1 MRPNLPLAI
10 SLAGSLLASAAA
22 AQYDPPNGG
31 GPGPAGCAGVEHVVR
46 LNSDT
51 LTFEPPNLVIQPGKK
66 VCWTWSGEHSHNV
79 RANDGSFNSGP
90 PTTTGSFERTFT
102 AAGAFAYHCQTHG
115 SASAG
120 MRGSVTVQPSD
131 GGDPG
136 PQPGPG
142 TLQPVGPVEV
152 REDAGVL
159 AVTVNRTGGNE
170 GKATLRFTVVGGSAK
185 INKDFR
191 KVGGA
196 LNWAPGEGG
205 ARTLN
210 VPIVNDSELEL
221 PETFTIKFTKP
232 GPRGV
237 TLAAS
242 TVAITLVDDDF
253 SCETTSSLSAPSTV
267 RARGEGPREVRVW
280 WGREPAGATALR
292 VERALAGGAFR
303 EIAAVAPGIRAF
315 VDDAVEPGATYL
327 YRVRSEGAGGFSAFG
342 ETVAA
347 ATHGEGGAC
356 APGALCLGG
365 GRFEAVVEWKLGG
378 VRGTRRARG
387 VPLEG
392 SGESGVFAMLDG
404 GEPELLLGVA
414 DGCATN
420 GHFWVSLAGV
430 TEAELLVKVRDTST
444 GRTWAYLN
452 PEGSAPAL
460 RDVDALAVC
469 E

>member
-1 MRPNLPLAI
+1 MRRTLPLAI
-10 SLAGSLLASAAA
+10 SIAGSLLAGAAV

-31 GPGPAGCAGVEHVVR
+31 RPGPAGCAGVEHVVR
-46 LNSDT
+46 LDSES
-51 LTFEPPNLVIQPGKK
+51 LTFDPPSLVIQAGAK
-66 VCWTWSGEHSHNV
+66 VCWTWSGGHSHNV
-79 RANDGSFNSGP
+79 RADDASFNSGP
-90 PTTTGSFERTFT
+90 PTSAGSFERTFS
-102 AAGAFAYHCQTHG
+102 AAGAFPYHCQTHG

-120 MRGSVTVQPSD
+120 MRGGITVQSSD

-196 LNWAPGEGG
+196 LNWAAGEGG
-205 ARTLN
+205 PRTLN
-210 VPIVNDSELEL
+210 VPIVNDGELEF

-242 TVAITLVDDDF
+242 TVAVTLVDDDF
-253 SCETTSSLSAPSTV
+253 SCETTSSLSAPSTL
-267 RARGEGPREVRVW
+267 RARGEGPREVRVS
-280 WGREPAGATALR
+280 WGHEPAGAIALR
-292 VERALAGGAFR
+292 VERAGKGGTFR
-303 EIAAVAPGIRAF
+303 EIAAVGPGIRGF
-315 VDDAVEPGATYL
+315 VDDAVEPGTTYL
-327 YRVRSEGAGGFSAFG
+327 YRVRSEGPAGFSAFG

-347 ATHGEGGAC
+347 ATDGGGRAC

-378 VRGTRRARG
+378 VQGARRARG

-392 SGESGVFAMLDG
+392 SDESGLFAMLDG

-414 DGCATN
+414 DGCAAN
-420 GHFWVSLAGV
+420 GYFWVSLAGV
-430 TEAELLVKVRDTST
+430 TEAELLVKVRDTAT
-444 GRTWAYLN
+444 GRTWVDLN
-452 PEGSAPAL
+452 PEGSSPAV

-469 E
+469 Q